1 MQTSFWSVL
10 GRVLYL
16 WTVLCLGTWAGLMLG
31 RFALWPRTGAALGL
45 LVAAGVWAWRDGR
58 AGQRVLRWLQ
68 RRASDPQAATPV
80 MPGRWGEVAYQTDKE
95 LREREREAAQAQQQ
109 LSDFLAAIEA
119 SPNGVLL
126 LDERERITWCN
137 SAAAFHL
144 GVQAPR
150 DLLQPITN
158 LVRVPAFV
166 DYLAQRVWSAPV
178 VFDAPAGDTTLSVL
192 AQPYGESRTL
202 LISQDV
208 TERQRNEAMRRDFV
222 ANVSHEIRTPLTVLT
237 GYVET
242 FRDIPLTP
250 AERAPMLQQMQEQS
264 TRLQHLVD
272 DLLTL
277 AQLEGRPR
285 PLADQWLPLAPLLER
300 ALDDGQ
306 RLSKGRHRFTQVLP
320 AGEVMVA
327 FEKNELLSAVT
338 NLISNAVR
346 YTPDAGQ
353 ITLAWRYEGERG
365 GVIEVRDSGI
375 GIAPEHLP
383 RLTERFYRVD
393 GSRSRETGGTGLG
406 LAIVKHV
413 MQRHGGELV
422 IHSEPGQGSVFELHL
437 PVSRLRL
444 NNVRNLPQP
453 ALQRG

>member
-1 MQTSFWSVL
+1 MATSVWSLL
-10 GRVLYL
+10 GRVLSL
-16 WTVLCLGTWAGLMLG
+16 WLLLGLSAWAGLLLARPWG
-31 RFALWPRTGAALGL
+31 WARTGAVLALLAAAAVWTL
-45 LVAAGVWAWRDGR
+45 LDGR
-58 AGQRVLRWLQ
+58 AGQRVLRWLHQ
-68 RRASDPQAATPV
+68 GAPSEPPAQ
-80 MPGRWGEVAYQTDKE
+80 PGRWGEVAYTADKA
-95 LREREREAAQAQQQ
+95 LRERERAATLAQQQ

-119 SPNGVLL
+119 SPNGVVL

-137 SAAAFHL
+137 SAASFHL
-144 GVQAPR
+144 GVQTPR
-150 DLLQPITN
+150 DLLQPVTN

-166 DYLAQRVWSAPV
+166 GYLAQRPWAGPV
-178 VFDAPAGDTTLSVL
+178 VCEVPASHCTLSLL

-202 LISQDV
+202 LITQDV
-208 TERQRNEAMRRDFV
+208 TERQRQEAMRRDFV

-242 FRDIPLTP
+242 LRDLPLTP
-250 AERAPMLQQMQEQS
+250 GERAPMLAQMQEQS
-264 TRLQHLVD
+264 TRLQNLVD

-277 AQLEGRPR
+277 AQLEGQ
-285 PLADQWLPLAPLLER
+285 PLPMADQWLPLAPLLER

-306 RLSKGRHRFTQVLP
+306 RLSKGRHRFTLSP
-320 AGEVMVA
+320 PPEDLMVA
-327 FEKNELLSAVT
+327 FVKNELLSAVS

-346 YTPDAGQ
+346 YTPDGGP
-353 ITLAWRYEGERG
+353 ITVSWRNEGERG
-365 GVIEVRDSGI
+365 SVIEVRDSGI

-422 IHSEPGQGSVFELHL
+422 IHSEPGRGSVFALHL
-437 PVSRLRL
+437 PPNRLRAAYVKTPL
-444 NNVRNLPQP
+444 QP